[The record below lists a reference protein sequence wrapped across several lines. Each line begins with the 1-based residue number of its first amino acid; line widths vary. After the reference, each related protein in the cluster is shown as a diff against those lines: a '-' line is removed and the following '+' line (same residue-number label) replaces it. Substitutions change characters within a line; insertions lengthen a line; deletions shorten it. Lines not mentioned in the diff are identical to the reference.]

1 MGLARV
7 KSGQAGATGCQM
19 GDVILLPQR
28 KRTAAAHIG
37 GGEGATAQIVFFTGV
52 RYQRMSKAAPIEAG
66 GRGPRSEGGEGG
78 KRKRKRG

>member
-19 GDVILLPQR
+19 GDVVLLPLR
-28 KRTAAAHIG
+28 ERTAAVR
-37 GGEGATAQIVFFTGV
+37 EGATAQVVFFTGV
-52 RYQRMSKAAPIEAG
+52 RYQRMSEAEPVKTSDRRPG
-66 GRGPRSEGGEGG
+66 SEGGEGG

>member
-7 KSGQAGATGCQM
+7 KLGQAGATGCQM

-28 KRTAAAHIG
+28 KRTAAG
-37 GGEGATAQIVFFTGV
+37 GGGATAQIVFFTGV
-52 RYQRMSKAAPIEAG
+52 RYQRMGETAPAEAS

>member
-7 KSGQAGATGCQM
+7 KLGQAGATGCQM

-28 KRTAAAHIG
+28 RKSAATRVSG
-37 GGEGATAQIVFFTGV
+37 REGATAQIVFFTGV
-52 RYQRMSKAAPIEAG
+52 RYQRMSEAAPAETSG
-66 GRGPRSEGGEGG
+66 CGPRSEGG